1 MNAPDPKNE
10 SLDLIYVPKPAV
22 DISAVDSGDTVADLL
37 RDLHSSAK
45 PMWIFDTQSLAFL
58 EVNEAAV
65 RHYGYTPEQFL
76 EMTILDIR
84 PAEDIPRLLRDEL
97 RDRKYSADAE
107 LWHHRKRNGTVFDV
121 KITSREIAFKGRV
134 AEIVTV
140 QIVDSKTTIS
150 PDPTRSA

>member
-1 MNAPDPKNE
+1 MNGPAPKND
-10 SLDLIYVPKPAV
+10 SLDRIYVLQPAI
-22 DISAVDSGDTVADLL
+22 DISAVNTSDTVADLL
-37 RDLHSSAK
+37 QDLHSSAK
-45 PMWIFDTQSLAFL
+45 PMCIFDTENLAFL

-65 RHYGYTPEQFL
+65 RHYGYTREQFL

-84 PAEDIPRLLRDEL
+84 PPEDIPRLLRDEL

-107 LWHHRKRNGTVFDV
+107 LWRHRKRDGRVFDV

-140 QIVDSKTTIS
+140 QIVDSKTTMP